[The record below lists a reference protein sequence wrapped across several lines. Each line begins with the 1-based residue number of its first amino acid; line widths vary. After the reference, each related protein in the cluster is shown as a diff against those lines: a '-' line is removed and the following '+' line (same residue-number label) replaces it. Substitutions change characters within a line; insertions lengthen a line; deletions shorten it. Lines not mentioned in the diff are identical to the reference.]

1 METTSQ
7 VHQVAKCPLCGK
19 SHTYKLKI
27 TRSTV
32 LFGAPDPDS
41 RPRISVTFTCPKT
54 GNDFKVGVPLEEP
67 EKGTAGSV
75 SAELAAEADDQ
86 PAILTPHERA
96 LYEAGKSLLLDSVAT
111 AREFCKSMIATSTAA
126 IPVYLGILTFL
137 LPKDPALGTVGGWT
151 IALPAVGY
159 LAAAILF
166 TLGYLPSAHRFS
178 LDVIAEIQQAL
189 EQNLARRT
197 RFIWAGLA
205 VFVLSTLYAIF
216 AILINIGLK

>member
-41 RPRISVTFTCPKT
+41 LPRINVTFTCPKT
-54 GNDFKVGVPLEEP
+54 GTDFKAGILLEEP
-67 EKGTAGSV
+67 EKGTAASV
-75 SAELAAEADDQ
+75 SAELTAETDDQ

-96 LYEAGKSLLLDSVAT
+96 LYEAGKSLLLDSAT
-111 AREFCKSMIATSTAA
+111 TVREFCKSMIATCTGA

-137 LPKDPALGTVGGWT
+137 LPKEFVLGSAGGWTVALPALG
-151 IALPAVGY
+151 Y
-159 LAAAILF
+159 LTATILF
-166 TLGYLPSAHRFS
+166 TLGYLPATHRFS
-178 LDVIAEIQQAL
+178 LDVIDEIQQAI
-189 EQNLARRT
+189 EQNLARRM
-197 RFIWAGLA
+197 RFIWAGLMA
-205 VFVLSTLYAIF
+205 FVLSTLYAIV
-216 AILINIGLK
+216 AILINIGVK